1 MVKSYYFI
9 GDSTIRSIEDAIN
22 FMRIHS
28 EEHGCLVSTMFNGV
42 TLYSDVDDVDSAYLK
57 IEGKT
62 KSELQE
68 SSIKKLFK
76 QDNIGDSTKTTKI
89 KTGAIGVPDLQNGTI
104 HGPFTTSNTA
114 YQLTKPEP
122 SHSDQISFLDSKIDL
137 TQRNIN
143 NLNKEKDQYEKQI
156 ETLIKELEL
165 LQASRKSIVD
175 AYRNV

>member
-9 GDSTIRSIEDAIN
+9 GDPTIRSIEDAIN
-22 FMRIHS
+22 FMKIHS
-28 EEHGCLVSTMFNGV
+28 EEHGCLVSTIFNGV

-68 SSIKKLFK
+68 SGIKKIFK
-76 QDNIGDSTKTTKI
+76 QDNIGDSTKMTKI
-89 KTGAIGVPDLQNGTI
+89 ETDAIAFRNKGIQKTFPIPN
-104 HGPFTTSNTA
+104 TTQS
-114 YQLTKPEP
+114 TKPEP
-122 SHSDQISFLDSKIDL
+122 SHTDQISFLDSKIDL

-143 NLNKEKDQYEKQI
+143 NLNKEKYQYEKQI